1 MAQFPEQRHR
11 VERRVQ
17 GERRRW
23 LDRRVAARRAEHRS
37 VPVERRRVPDRRARE
52 RRAPI
57 PRRQGVDRR
66 DSGLSFSDSTPLT
79 VI

>member
-1 MAQFPEQRHR
+1 MVQYPEQRHR
-11 VERRVQ
+11 IERRVQ

-23 LDRRVAARRAEHRS
+23 LDRRVAQRRLERLRVAE
-37 VPVERRRVPDRRARE
+37 ERRVSDRRARE

-57 PRRQGVDRR
+57 PRRKRGDRR
-66 DSGLSFSDSTPLT
+66 GSGLSFSDSTPLT